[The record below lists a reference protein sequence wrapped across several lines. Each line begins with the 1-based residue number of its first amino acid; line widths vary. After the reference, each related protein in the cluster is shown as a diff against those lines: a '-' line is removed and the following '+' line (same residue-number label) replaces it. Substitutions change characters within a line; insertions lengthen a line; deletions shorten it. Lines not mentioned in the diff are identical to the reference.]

1 MLAVSRAELEGF
13 SDHPVAQTECH
24 IGSKILMDALLATP
38 VGTGVTDVVMNQ

>member
-13 SDHPVAQTECH
+13 GDHPVTQTECH
-24 IGSKILMDALLATP
+24 IRSKMLMDALLATS